1 MCRRGED
8 CLHEVVLISVM
19 HDPEGWILKPLKEGI
34 AGLKDYYHTGY
45 IALSDQTDNRIKEE
59 LERAGYT
66 VFTIKKKGAAYARR
80 SILQLVNDKEHQFFH
95 YCDLDR
101 MIN

>member
-19 HDPEGWILKPLKEGI
+19 HDPEDPEGWILKPLKKGI
-34 AGLKDYYHTGY
+34 AVLKDYYHTGY

-66 VFTIKKKGAAYARR
+66 VFTIEKRERPMPGELYYSPSKIR
-80 SILQLVNDKEHQFFH
+80 SINFSIIV
-95 YCDLDR
+95 
-101 MIN
+101 I